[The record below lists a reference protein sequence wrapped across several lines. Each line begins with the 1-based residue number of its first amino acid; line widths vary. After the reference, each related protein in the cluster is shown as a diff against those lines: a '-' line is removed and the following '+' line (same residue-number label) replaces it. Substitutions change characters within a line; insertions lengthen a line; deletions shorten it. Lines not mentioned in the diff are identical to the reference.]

1 MMHPID
7 WKTRLLETVQL
18 IADQTYQEDV
28 WLRGA
33 RGQQVS
39 SWEEVMCQLFD
50 DYDLDGFL
58 QGNWRQAGISQAQ
71 HDKLVEL
78 RTALDASLT
87 DFGNASDPADV
98 LNSPTWQR
106 IRKLAKETLSCFEP
120 AEAV

>member
-33 RGQQVS
+33 RGRQVS
-39 SWEEVMCQLFD
+39 SWEEIMCQLFD

-58 QGNWRQAGISQAQ
+58 QGNWRQAGISQVQ

-78 RTALDASLT
+78 RDALNASLT
-87 DFGNASDPADV
+87 VFGNASAPAAV

-106 IRKLAKETLSCFEP
+106 IRKLAKETLSYFEP
-120 AEAV
+120 VEAV